1 VHDVHGDDGAR
12 GVSVSDDDSAAIYR
26 MHMAR
31 PAPGAA
37 RWYWVI
43 ASEAPELLFSFD
55 VVPIA
60 KERPRTYHGRRGVR
74 TVTPERTKTA
84 EEHLAWRFRLAM
96 QGRQPFA
103 GNLGMVCVFYRPD
116 RRRIDGDNMLKL
128 VCDAGNLA
136 RAWGDDSQITTKL
149 ARVELDKARP
159 RTEIAIGPMAST
171 LTR

>member
-1 VHDVHGDDGAR
+1 MTEQRCDTNAAHWFRLLASGAEPDV
-12 GVSVSDDDSAAIYR
+12 S
-26 MHMAR
+26 
-31 PAPGAA
+31 
-37 RWYWVI
+37 
-43 ASEAPELLFSFD
+43 FTFD

-60 KERPRTYHGRRGVR
+60 KERPRTFHGRRGVR
-74 TVTPERTKTA
+74 TVTPERTKAA

-96 QGRQPFA
+96 QGCTLI

-136 RAWGDDSQITTKL
+136 RAWGDDCQITTKL
-149 ARVELDKARP
+149 ARIELDKARP